1 VVEHQEYAVR
11 PTRGRIID
19 ALPWYVMIDESRVG
33 RASYLMDLARELVV
47 RDMKLRYKRSILG
60 IGWSLLNPLLQ
71 FLVFYGVFRW
81 IIPVNVPDFAV
92 FLLIGILA
100 WSWFQSSLHFG
111 CAVITDNASLIRQ
124 PGFPAAILPVIAVGT
139 NLVNFVLALP
149 VLAIALLDTGH
160 SVTAA
165 IVVLPFVIVIQFL
178 LTLSAVYLLA
188 VLQVPFRDTQY
199 LVGVLLLLGL
209 YVSPVFYSV
218 QSVPVDWQR
227 WFNLNPLAH
236 ILEAYRM
243 VLIQGRYPDMWPLLW
258 IAAISIM
265 VLAATHR
272 VFVRSSHWF
281 IEEIGS

>member
-1 VVEHQEYAVR
+1 MR
-11 PTRGRIID
+11 STRGRIID

-149 VLAIALLDTGH
+149 VLAIALLVTGH

>member
-1 VVEHQEYAVR
+1 MVEHQEYAVR
-11 PTRGRIID
+11 STRGRIID

-149 VLAIALLDTGH
+149 VLAIALLVTGH

>member
-11 PTRGRIID
+11 STRGRIID

-149 VLAIALLDTGH
+149 VLAIALLVTGH

>member
-1 VVEHQEYAVR
+1 MMLDR
-11 PTRGRIID
+11 SGIGR
-19 ALPWYVMIDESRVG
+19 VC
-33 RASYLMDLARELVV
+33 YLADLARELVI

-81 IIPVNVPDFAV
+81 IIPVNVPDFVV

-100 WSWFQSSLHFG
+100 WSWFQSSLNSG
-111 CAVITDNASLIRQ
+111 CAVITDNAILIRQ

-149 VLAIALLDTGH
+149 VLAIALLVTGH
-160 SVTAA
+160 SFTAA
-165 IVVLPFVIVIQFL
+165 VVVLPFVIAIQFL
-178 LTLSAVYLLA
+178 LTLSAVYVLA

-199 LVGVLLLLGL
+199 LVGVLLLLGM

-218 QSVPVDWQR
+218 QSVPVNWQG
-227 WFNLNPLAH
+227 WFNLNPLVH
-236 ILEAYRM
+236 IFEAYRM
-243 VLIQGRYPDMWPLLW
+243 VLIQGLYPDMLPLLW
-258 IAAISIM
+258 IAAISIA
-265 VLAATHR
+265 VLAATYS

>member
-1 VVEHQEYAVR
+1 MVEHQEYAVR
-11 PTRGRIID
+11 STRGRIID

-149 VLAIALLDTGH
+149 VLAIALLVTGH

-258 IAAISIM
+258 IAAISIT